1 MKARIVRGG
10 KLVPE
15 EASRVCLLFDPR
27 SGRVVHAHG
36 TTVLGSVK
44 PVTPAELE
52 ARARRHAAR
61 LGKPTAELKALHISP
76 AALRGL
82 ASLRVN
88 DRGDGLVRWRQDPAP
103 RGT

>member
-10 KLVPE
+10 KPVPD
-15 EASRVCLLFDPR
+15 EASQVCLLFDPR

-36 TTVLGSVK
+36 TTVVGSAK
-44 PVTPAELE
+44 PVAAAELE

-61 LGKPTAELKALHISP
+61 LGKPTAELKALHVSP

-82 ASLRVN
+82 ATLRVN
-88 DRGDGLVRWRQDPAP
+88 ERGDGLVRWRREPTR